1 MKYYIALICFIFLYI
16 CLFIADNAFIDKF
29 LNPFT
34 IISYIIINVW
44 YLFKFR
50 MNNIFCFELLFSLS
64 FFICSFLYP
73 FISSQLS
80 DFRAN
85 IFVEDANIQR
95 KSFIIAFLGYLF
107 YLLGLSLHKNPEKVS
122 NQNWS
127 FDDSYVFLANTLC
140 SFLLVIFYLKG
151 GSNLID
157 LYTRTYAEGESRL
170 GEWGEFLIYA
180 MYAYTVSF
188 IIVFQAKK
196 TRTDSFYSF
205 LCSLPLH
212 FYLNSAF
219 LLIPL
224 LVSGYRSNF
233 AQLLIPM
240 IMLYSMSIK
249 RIKGIRLILLL
260 LGGVVILQIIGFT
273 RNGDELNTEQLETM
287 DYLRDFIGPN
297 GALSFLINYT
307 DHHGITGGSNYLL
320 STLSFIPYLQSVA
333 LLFVDPANFAPSSS
347 SFYTHTF
354 DSASGLGT
362 NIIGDLYYTFG
373 PLGVVILMF
382 VMGWF
387 LRRLYHFR
395 TPIGLAMLMVFSG
408 NALFASRVEYTF
420 IIRAVAWSG
429 LLMWFCLYFLNFSNF
444 HDHSLRNR
452 Q

>member
-1 MKYYIALICFIFLYI
+1 MKYYIALICLTFIYI

-50 MNNIFCFELLFSLS
+50 RNNIFCFELLFSLS

-127 FDDSYVFLANTLC
+127 FDEGIVFFANVIC
-140 SFLLVIFYLKG
+140 SFILILFYVKG
-151 GSNLID
+151 GANLLTLYSN
-157 LYTRTYAEGESRL
+157 TYSEGESRL

-188 IIVFQAKK
+188 IIVFQARK

-224 LVSGYRSNF
+224 FVSGYRSNF
-233 AQLLIPM
+233 VQLFIPM
-240 IMLYSMSIK
+240 IVLYSMSIK
-249 RIKGIRLILLL
+249 RIKGIHLILLL

-273 RNGDELNTEQLETM
+273 RNGEELNTEQLETM

-297 GALSFLINYT
+297 GALSFLINYA
-307 DHHGITGGSNYLL
+307 DHHGITEGSNYLL
-320 STLSFIPYLQSVA
+320 PVLSIIPYLQTVFSI
-333 LLFVDPANFAPSSS
+333 FINFDNLATSSS
-347 SFYTHTF
+347 VFYTQSF
-354 DSASGLGT
+354 DSSSGLGT

-373 PLGVVILMF
+373 PFGVVVLMF
-382 VMGWF
+382 FMGLI
-387 LRRLYHFR
+387 LRKFYFFK
-395 TPIGLAMLMVFSG
+395 TPIGLTMLLVFTG
-408 NALFASRVEYTF
+408 NALFAPRVEYVY
-420 IIRAVAWSG
+420 IIRSIGFSG
-429 LLMWFCLYFLNFSNF
+429 LLMLFLLTVSKVNYT
-444 HDHSLRNR
+444 HSSMRS
-452 Q
+452 